1 MPRFFSKTTELN
13 LEKQEFKIPVTSQ
26 FKITKGAIE
35 ELYSDDAAVIRNV
48 NQSKTP
54 SSSLGSLSLDSL
66 DTAYFN
72 LGNLD
77 QVRQYSREAYTY
89 HPVYSTMLNSLSNM
103 YYWRYVFYPRL
114 VKEASQNAQTFDEI
128 YAQMAE
134 VVDGLNIETTMPML
148 LTNLL
153 INGSLFVTTVRRT
166 GSKTLTTLILP
177 HKYCRTTGIT
187 QYNTGV
193 YQFDLSYFD
202 SLGLSQEQLNI
213 LFDYYPKEMRSMYQ
227 LYQNDQNL
235 NRWQKMNPKNSAAFV
250 LNDNSF
256 PTYLRALSA
265 IMQYDQYRDNELT
278 RNEQQLQKIIA
289 HKLPTWEDKLVV
301 EVPEMKALHKGMS
314 KVLAKNKNT
323 KMLTTFGDL
332 EVLSIG
338 DDQTKENKTLKNAYS
353 TIFNLVGENDS
364 LYIGNSKESLEF
376 SLRRQES
383 IIWRYIEQ
391 FVAFYMIAVNNQFN
405 FKGYQC
411 SLSILPLTVYNFD
424 KTILQYKEGATLG
437 VCKLEYMVGMGVKQI
452 DIAAKMDL
460 ENYLKLDQL
469 KPLSSSHTQGLN
481 AAGKVADQGT
491 ETEDEEEPIEDTKN
505 TEEVQNEEE

>member
-1 MPRFFSKTTELN
+1 
-13 LEKQEFKIPVTSQ
+13 
-26 FKITKGAIE
+26 
-35 ELYSDDAAVIRNV
+35 
-48 NQSKTP
+48 
-54 SSSLGSLSLDSL
+54 
-66 DTAYFN
+66 
-72 LGNLD
+72 
-77 QVRQYSREAYTY
+77 
-89 HPVYSTMLNSLSNM
+89 
-103 YYWRYVFYPRL
+103 
-114 VKEASQNAQTFDEI
+114 
-128 YAQMAE
+128 MAE

-153 INGSLFVTTVRRT
+153 INGSLFITTVRRT

-177 HKYCRTTGIT
+177 HKYCRITGIT

-213 LFDYYPKEMRSMYQ
+213 LFEYYPKEMRSMYQ
-227 LYQNDQNL
+227 LYLQDQNL
-235 NRWQKMNPKNSAAFV
+235 NRWQKMNPKNSASFV

-265 IMQYDQYRDNELT
+265 VMQYDQYRANELT

-353 TIFNLVGENDS
+353 TIFNLIGENDS

-383 IIWRYIEQ
+383 IIWKYIEQ
-391 FVAFYMIAVNNQFN
+391 LVAFFMIAVNNQFN

-411 SLSILPLTVYNFD
+411 SISMLPLTVYNFD
-424 KTILQYKEGATLG
+424 KAILQYKEGATLG
-437 VCKLEYMVGMGVKQI
+437 VSKLEYMVGLGVKQI
-452 DIAAKMDL
+452 DIPAKMDL
-460 ENYLKLDQL
+460 EDYLKLDQL

-491 ETEDEEEPIEDTKN
+491 DTEPEEEPIEDTKN